1 MAAVA
6 HLGHEVCPDALP
18 YIDQDY
24 EEVGVRDMVRLLH
37 FDAFSLK
44 YRLFENAFCHWYDGK

>member
-6 HLGHEVCPDALP
+6 HMSHEVCPDALP

-24 EEVGVRDMVRLLH
+24 EEPGVRDMVRLSSMNFILI
-37 FDAFSLK
+37 K
-44 YRLFENAFCHWYDGK
+44 GITCHCVIYAQ